1 MDGLG
6 EELFAGSA
14 LPENQ
19 DVFLRG
25 GIVAGQLYRLGD
37 GAGVAENIR
46 KLILGGIR
54 GFACGRCRLVEGM
67 DGGLS
72 YCISEMAVLAE
83 QNMDVKVVVLNNSI
97 LGWIKWY
104 EAANWD
110 GRFTEVDTKTIDFA
124 MVSRGLNCAGVSIH
138 DPQTLREELKA
149 ALSIEGP
156 ALIDIATVETEACKF
171 TDDPKAVGYI
181 REDARRKAGK

>member
-1 MDGLG
+1 M
-6 EELFAGSA
+6 
-14 LPENQ
+14 
-19 DVFLRG
+19 
-25 GIVAGQLYRLGD
+25 
-37 GAGVAENIR
+37 R
-46 KLILGGIR
+46 KLVIDTAAIKHNLSVIKDRAAGAAVYGVLT
-54 GFACGRCRLVEGM
+54 G